1 MTKKAMIAMSGGVDS
16 SVAALLTME
25 QGYACASVTLKMFET
40 GLDTCGSGKDADDAR
55 QVAERLGMPHEVLD
69 FTGYFADNVIRRFVE
84 TYEQGATPNPCIDC
98 NRYIKFEA
106 LYRHI
111 KGLGFDYVVT
121 GHYARIT
128 YDDKNGRHLLCRAA
142 DPAKDQSYVLYTL
155 TQEQLAHT
163 LFPLGEL
170 SKPQVREI
178 AEKNGFI
185 NAHKSDSQDIC
196 FVPDGDYAAFIERY
210 TGKPLVPG
218 DFVDETG
225 RVLGQHRGVLCY
237 TIGQRK
243 GLGLSLPAPLYV
255 CGKSAADNRVI
266 LGPHERL
273 FSRHLDACDV
283 NWIAFDGAPSGP
295 IRVKA
300 KVRYKQAE
308 QWATV
313 TPTGDRTMCVVFDEP
328 QRAIAAGQAVVLYD
342 GDVVVGGGTIV

>member
-16 SVAALLTME
+16 SVAALLTIQ
-25 QGYACASVTLKMFET
+25 QGYTCAGVTLKMFET

-55 QVAERLGMPHEVLD
+55 QIADRLGMPHEVLD
-69 FTGYFADNVIRRFVE
+69 FTRYFEDKVIRHFVE
-84 TYEQGATPNPCIDC
+84 TYERGATPNPCIEC
-98 NRYIKFEA
+98 N
-106 LYRHI
+106 RHI
-111 KGLGFDYVVT
+111 KFDALYEHIKAQGYDYVVT
-121 GHYARIT
+121 GHYARII
-128 YDDKNGRHLLCRAA
+128 YDEKSGRYLLARAV

-155 TQEQLAHT
+155 SQEQLAHT

-178 AEKNGFI
+178 AENNGFV

-210 TGKPLVPG
+210 TGKPLMPG
-218 DFVDETG
+218 DFVDENG
-225 RVLGQHRGVLCY
+225 RVLGQHRGAVCY

-255 CGKSAADNRVI
+255 CGKSMPDNRVI

-283 NWIAFDGAPSGP
+283 NWIAYDGVPAEPV
-295 IRVKA
+295 RVKA
-300 KVRYKQAE
+300 KVRYKQPE

-313 TPTGDRTMCVVFDEP
+313 TPTGDRTMHVEFDEP

-342 GDVVVGGGTIV
+342 GNIVVGGGTIV